1 MPKTAISVDIKKMP
15 WEQETPL
22 HNRWHPEIPAVVT
35 IEEGEV
41 FRVETIDWTGG
52 QVKNDD
58 SADDVKHIDLTQVH
72 YLSGPIA
79 CPTAEPGDLLKVEIL
94 DVGPLPGDEW
104 GFTGTFHKDNGGGF
118 LTDHYPQATKACWD
132 FAGVYCCSRHIPGV
146 KFAGLI
152 HPGLIGTAPS
162 AELLKMWN
170 DRESALVAEEGAPP
184 PRAWAH
190 RRQFGAARRAPRASP
205 DGRRAHPPRA
215 GTPAQKTTCG
225 YCHTR
230 PLATL
235 PNPAGA
241 MLGKIGHCAT
251 KAGKD
256 AEWDRVAAEAA
267 RTVPGRENGGN
278 CDIKN
283 LSRGCNLYLPVF
295 VPGANLS
302 MGDMHFSQGDGEV
315 SFCGAIEMSGF
326 LDLRMTVIKG
336 GMKLLPVV
344 GPSPLSVNP
353 IFEIGPL
360 EPRYSEYLV
369 FEGISV
375 DEEGKQ
381 HFLDATLAYKRAVL
395 NCIKYLAH
403 FGYTEEQIYLLLSC
417 CPCEG
422 RISGI
427 VDVPNAV
434 ATLAIP
440 LAIFDQ
446 DVRPKEGEALA
457 ALAAG
462 VSVKNL
468 KRPDIAKESDVCA
481 PCKPFDPRL

>member
-1 MPKTAISVDIKKMP
+1 M
-15 WEQETPL
+15 
-22 HNRWHPEIPAVVT
+22 
-35 IEEGEV
+35 
-41 FRVETIDWTGG
+41 
-52 QVKNDD
+52 
-58 SADDVKHIDLTQVH
+58 
-72 YLSGPIA
+72 
-79 CPTAEPGDLLKVEIL
+79 
-94 DVGPLPGDEW
+94 
-104 GFTGTFHKDNGGGF
+104 
-118 LTDHYPQATKACWD
+118 
-132 FAGVYCCSRHIPGV
+132 
-146 KFAGLI
+146 
-152 HPGLIGTAPS
+152 
-162 AELLKMWN
+162 
-170 DRESALVAEEGAPP
+170 
-184 PRAWAH
+184 
-190 RRQFGAARRAPRASP
+190 
-205 DGRRAHPPRA
+205 
-215 GTPAQKTTCG
+215 
-225 YCHTR
+225 
-230 PLATL
+230 
-235 PNPAGA
+235 
-241 MLGKIGHCAT
+241 
-251 KAGKD
+251 
-256 AEWDRVAAEAA
+256 
-267 RTVPGRENGGN
+267 
-278 CDIKN
+278 
-283 LSRGCNLYLPVF
+283 F